1 MTLGDRS
8 ALIVGAGAL
17 GSPVA
22 TYLTSAGVG
31 RIGIVDPLAAET
43 AAAQL
48 GALNPDV
55 LIEPYPASIDAG
67 NAAAMVAGQDVV
79 VDCSN
84 AESTH
89 DQLTA
94 ACRAE
99 GVPLV
104 VGGGAGLDGW
114 ITSGCARCAGV
125 PDGDEMDAP
134 LAGIVGSAQALEAIK
149 LLSGGGRPLLDRVVW
164 LDGAAFSWREEPV
177 TRDPGCPACGTA
189 PQSA

>member
-1 MTLGDRS
+1 VTLGGAG
-8 ALIVGAGAL
+8 ALVVGAGAL

-31 RIGIVDPLAAET
+31 RIGIVDPLAAEA

-55 LIEPYPASIDAG
+55 LLEPYPASIDAG
-67 NAAAMVAGQDVV
+67 NARAMVAGQDVV

-84 AESTH
+84 MQSTH
-89 DQLTA
+89 DALTA
-94 ACRAE
+94 ACGAE

-114 ITSGCARCAGV
+114 ITSSCARCAAV
-125 PDGDEMDAP
+125 PEGGEMDASV
-134 LAGIVGSAQALEAIK
+134 AGMVGSAQALEAIK
-149 LLSGGGRPLLDRVVW
+149 LLSGTGVPLLDRVVW
-164 LDGAAFSWREEPV
+164 LDGAAFRWREEPV

-189 PQSA
+189 PQSV